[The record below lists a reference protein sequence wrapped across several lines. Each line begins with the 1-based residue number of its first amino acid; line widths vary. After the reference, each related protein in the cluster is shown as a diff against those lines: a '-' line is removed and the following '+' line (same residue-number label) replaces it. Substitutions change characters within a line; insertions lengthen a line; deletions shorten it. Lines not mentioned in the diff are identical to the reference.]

1 MKPSRLSHSHIVSPV
16 GRRGLLRGLLGAGA
30 LGSVVGLTGCGFA
43 LRQTPTFAFKSVRIA
58 GSEGTPVVRALRS
71 TLETSGLQTLR
82 TSRPA
87 GPQGGQADVVLT
99 VLQDQREIAVV
110 GQTAAGQVRELQLRT
125 RFKFQVTSPTGK
137 ILIEESEQLLEGD
150 ISFSETDALSKGAE
164 QELMF
169 QDQQAEMVQLV
180 LRRLAAIKAI

>member
-1 MKPSRLSHSHIVSPV
+1 M
-16 GRRGLLRGLLGAGA
+16 LRGLLGAGA
-30 LGSVVGLTGCGFA
+30 LASVGWLTGCGFA
-43 LRQTPTFAFKSVRIA
+43 LRQTPTFAFGSLRVA
-58 GSEGTPVVRALRS
+58 GSENTPVIRALRS
-71 TLETSGLQTLR
+71 VLETAGLR
-82 TSRPA
+82 TLSTQRPA
-87 GPQGGQADVVLT
+87 GPQGGEADVVLT

-110 GQTAAGQVRELQLRT
+110 GQTAAGEVRELQLRT
-125 RFKFQVTSPTGK
+125 RFKFQLSSPTGK

-180 LRRLAAIKAI
+180 LRRLSAVQEI

>member
-1 MKPSRLSHSHIVSPV
+1 MNRTSLHPLSSPGPL
-16 GRRGLLRGLLGAGA
+16 GRRSLIRGLMGAGA
-30 LGSVVGLTGCGFA
+30 LVSMAALTGCGFA

-58 GSEGTPVVRALRS
+58 GNEGTPVVRALRS
-71 TLETSGLQTLR
+71 VLETAGLR
-82 TSRPA
+82 TLSTARPA
-87 GPQGGQADVVLT
+87 GPQGVEADVVLT

-125 RFKFQVTSPTGK
+125 RFKFQVTTPTGRT
-137 ILIEESEQLLEGD
+137 LIEESETLLEGD
-150 ISFSETDALSKGAE
+150 LSFSETDALSNAGE

-180 LRRLAAIKAI
+180 LRRLAAIQDV

>member
-1 MKPSRLSHSHIVSPV
+1 MQSRPPL
-16 GRRGLLRGLLGAGA
+16 GRRSLIRGMFGAAA
-30 LGSVVGLTGCGFA
+30 LASTGWLTGCGFA

-71 TLETSGLQTLR
+71 VLETSGLRTLS
-82 TSRPA
+82 TARPA
-87 GPQGGQADVVLT
+87 GSQAAAADVVLT
-99 VLQDQREIAVV
+99 VFVDQREIAVV

-125 RFKFQVTSPTGK
+125 RFKFQLSSPTGR

-150 ISFSETDALSKGAE
+150 LSFAETDALSNAGE

-180 LRRLAAIKAI
+180 LRRLAAVQTS